1 MIYLEAERVR
11 HAYLR
16 DLFADCNIK
25 SIGFFGFSEVHCLAK
40 GKTRIDIETAS
51 FSTTNSSIGLI
62 DIATG
67 KLEEFLMTLPL
78 RKQEMLSNALRYLAK
93 IDLAST
99 DLASSNSDQ
108 ASTIAQNSTR

>member
-1 MIYLEAERVR
+1 LIYLEAERVR

-25 SIGFFGFSEVHCLAK
+25 NIGFFGFSEVHCLAEE
-40 GKTRIDIETAS
+40 KTRIDIETAS
-51 FSTTNSSIGLI
+51 FSTTNSSIRLI

-78 RKQEMLSNALRYLAK
+78 RKQEMLNNALRYLAK
-93 IDLAST
+93 IDLASSDNAT
-99 DLASSNSDQ
+99 STSDQ
-108 ASTIAQNSTR
+108 ASTIAQKRTR